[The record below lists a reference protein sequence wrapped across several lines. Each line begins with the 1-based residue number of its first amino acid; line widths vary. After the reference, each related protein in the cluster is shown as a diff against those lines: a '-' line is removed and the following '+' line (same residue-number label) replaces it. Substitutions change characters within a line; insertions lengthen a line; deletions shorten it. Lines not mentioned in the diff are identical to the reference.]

1 MKSKLP
7 FRSLPYTKIIRAL
20 QRDAKHKQID
30 VTFKRKAS
38 SVKTKTLSIPV
49 KVPVDLYE
57 RYAHI
62 VSEQSARLDQII
74 LASLTLIDEVTR
86 GKLKEATRSDQMLTE
101 YAEIAQHLDL
111 GKAVGDKD
119 HEMRAHY
126 AEIQVASRASRLK
139 TLKVAERS

>member
-1 MKSKLP
+1 MRKY
-7 FRSLPYTKIIRAL
+7 R
-20 QRDAKHKQID
+20 D
-30 VTFKRKAS
+30 VTFKRKVS

-74 LASLTLIDEVTR
+74 LASLTLIDEITR
-86 GKLKEATRSDQMLTE
+86 GKLKQAERLDQTLME

-111 GKAVGDKD
+111 GKAVRDED
-119 HEMRAHY
+119 HEIIEHY
-126 AEIQVASRASRLK
+126 AKINVASRSSRLK
-139 TLKVAERS
+139 TFTVAESS